1 MAETGKRW
9 AHSLATGETYNTE
22 YRCRRFDGEWRWM
35 LGRALPLRDSKT
47 GEILK
52 WFGTCTDIQD
62 IVDARETGRR
72 MRQQLLDVLYYSQ
85 MNMWVVDNE
94 GRLTFFEGHAFEGL
108 SPDEVRKQ
116 MLGLKFADV
125 LREKGVGGQFLSQI
139 EASAFRII
147 AKESTLE
154 LQENEKDG
162 RWWRCKMVPLIS
174 KDEKD
179 KADGEVEGVIGIN
192 TEVTTLRRKEQ
203 ENIELLANE
212 SAAKE
217 ASKMKSSFLANM
229 SHEIRTPIHGVL
241 GMSEVLMDTKLD
253 VEQTEFIQ
261 NIQRSANSLLT
272 VVNDILDFSKIES
285 GRLDIEEV
293 QFSLGVVLKD
303 VAKMLS
309 YAAQR
314 KNLSF
319 GSDLQLGESDD
330 LVLLGDPGRIRQI
343 LTNLLTN
350 SIKFTSEG
358 YVRLTAKITSDTAET
373 TAVEFGVEDTGIG
386 IEEEVKKRL
395 FKPFSQADSST
406 ARRFG
411 GTGLGLTISK
421 NLVDLMKGTID
432 LQSKLGSGT
441 SATFSIPFRK
451 PEFAAGTST
460 TPLVEVGAFPDRMKS
475 ELSLSCDN
483 SSTAEGKGPKRW
495 SPPSASPKSATSMKV
510 NWASLPAASRQE
522 TPQPELDRSK
532 LHILVV
538 EGRWPHNIFA

>member
-1 MAETGKRW
+1 
-9 AHSLATGETYNTE
+9 
-22 YRCRRFDGEWRWM
+22 M
-35 LGRALPLRDSKT
+35 LGRAMPLRDSKT

-94 GRLTFFEGHAFEGL
+94 GRLTFFEGHTLQGL
-108 SPDEVRKQ
+108 SPDEVRNA
-116 MLGLKFADV
+116 MLGRNFAV
-125 LREKGVGGQFLSQI
+125 GLREKGVGDRFLADI
-139 EASAFRII
+139 ESAAYRII

-154 LQENEKDG
+154 LQESEKDG
-162 RWWRCKMVPLIS
+162 RWYRCKMVPLIS
-174 KDEKD
+174 KDEND
-179 KADGEVEGVIGIN
+179 KPDGEVEGVIGIN

-217 ASKMKSSFLANM
+217 ANKMKSSFLANM

-293 QFSLGVVLKD
+293 QFSLGLVLKD

-319 GSDLQLGESDD
+319 GSDLQLGETDD

-373 TAVEFGVEDTGIG
+373 TTVEFGVEDTGIG
-386 IEEEVKKRL
+386 IEEDVKKRL

-421 NLVDLMKGTID
+421 NLVDLMKGSIH

-483 SSTAEGKGPKRW
+483 SSTADGKGSKRL
-495 SPPSASPKSATSMKV
+495 SPPVASPKSVTSMKV
-510 NWASLPAASRQE
+510 NRASLPPSSRQE
-522 TPQPELDRSK
+522 TPQPEIDRAK

-538 EGRWPHNIFA
+538 EGMYHEDHLCINVLTL